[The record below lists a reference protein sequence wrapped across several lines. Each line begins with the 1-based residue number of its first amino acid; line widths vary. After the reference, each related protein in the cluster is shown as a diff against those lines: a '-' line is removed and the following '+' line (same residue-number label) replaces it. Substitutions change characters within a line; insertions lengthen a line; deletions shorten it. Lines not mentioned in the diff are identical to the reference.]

1 MSVNV
6 RLVSVEL
13 DWPGERK
20 IATTMMRVAA
30 KEKRRGAGAPR
41 HVLGTDT
48 LLTAVADPVDM
59 R

>member
-30 KEKRRGAGAPR
+30 KEKRRGAPR
-41 HVLGTDT
+41 HVGTDT
-48 LLTAVADPVDM
+48 LLTAAADPVDM